1 MILNPET
8 NDTFSSLSADKT
20 IPFINS
26 YTNLNRDVNHAG
38 RSKPD
43 ENINFPK
50 TWPKVLKH

>member
-50 TWPKVLKH
+50 T